1 MASKREVASLVP
13 FITEAA
19 AQDDPAS
26 KGILELAIQG
36 CRGHLEA
43 ILEISGPW
51 VDHPAVALWGGLLS
65 SSGPLHDEILRI
77 VRDRGLEI
85 LGRDPD
91 PALGAARLA
100 LEQGLSNRQ

>member
-1 MASKREVASLVP
+1 MPL
-13 FITEAA
+13 ITQAA

-26 KGILELAIQG
+26 KEILELAIQG

-43 ILEISGPW
+43 ILKISGPW
-51 VDHPAVALWGGLLS
+51 VDQPPVALWGGLLRCG
-65 SSGPLHDEILRI
+65 GPLHDEILR
-77 VRDRGLEI
+77 VVEDYGLEI
-85 LGRDPD
+85 LDRDPD